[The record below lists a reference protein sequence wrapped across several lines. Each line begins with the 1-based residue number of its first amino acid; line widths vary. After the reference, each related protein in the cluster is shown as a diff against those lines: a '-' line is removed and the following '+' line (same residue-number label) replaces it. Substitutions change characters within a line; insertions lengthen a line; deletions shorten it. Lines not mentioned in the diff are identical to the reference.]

1 MSGIEISKKTERG
14 SFQVFN
20 VKYENIYETE
30 NETIVLLSKKW
41 WRADFKWIQTGFIW
55 WLKWDTNI
63 NPDLDMNVNVLGR
76 VQLDLFQVNVEYQAR
91 NVRSCP
97 NIYHIITWFP

>member
-1 MSGIEISKKTERG
+1 MMSGIEISKKTERE

-55 WLKWDTNI
+55 
-63 NPDLDMNVNVLGR
+63 
-76 VQLDLFQVNVEYQAR
+76 
-91 NVRSCP
+91 
-97 NIYHIITWFP
+97 